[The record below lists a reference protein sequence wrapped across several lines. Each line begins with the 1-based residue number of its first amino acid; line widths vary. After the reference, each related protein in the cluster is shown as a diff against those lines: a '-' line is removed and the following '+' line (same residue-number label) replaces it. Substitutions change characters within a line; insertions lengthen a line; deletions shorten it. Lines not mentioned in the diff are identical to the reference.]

1 MRAAF
6 ALVAA
11 LVAAPALADDAPPR
25 ARDATGQSELS
36 YARFVEEHDPS
47 HPLFCMYGYFA
58 SKTGDHATARRIFER
73 CAAEAGSGAALV
85 YLSMFHEEGLGV
97 PRDPAK
103 AEALMR
109 RAAEDGYS
117 VAQYNLGAALL
128 KRSDDPAIRAEALRW
143 LAAAAA
149 QGDAD
154 AAALLAG
161 GGV

>member
-1 MRAAF
+1 MRAAAVVVI
-6 ALVAA
+6 AL
-11 LVAAPALADDAPPR
+11 LAAPAIGGEALSPR
-25 ARDATGQSELS
+25 ATDESELS
-36 YARFVEEHDPS
+36 YARFAEEHDPS

-58 SKTGDHATARRIFER
+58 SKTGDHATAHRIFER
-73 CAAEAGSGAALV
+73 CAAEAHSGAALV
-85 YLSMFHEEGLGV
+85 YLSMFYEEGIGA
-97 PRDPAK
+97 PRDPVK

-109 RAAEDGYS
+109 QAAEDGYS

-128 KRSDDPAIRAEALRW
+128 KQSDDPATRAEALRW

-154 AAALLAG
+154 AAALLEK